1 MKAETYLDYL
11 RDAHIAAID
20 RGASLTGGES
30 MGLGER
36 IRSQRSQEL
45 DPEAPSGVPIWQ
57 HGYSVP
63 SESRELNAFA
73 DMALAESGIGLT
85 RHELV
90 DLLVNTFKID
100 LDELV
105 YAWDIPT
112 YPVMREGQ
120 RQKEGEPEFFLGNP
134 LNPEVVN
141 AMSGAYRPNNLWA
154 DRQGKDMSQSFTTEQ
169 GGRDD
174 PNNALKRFNRQRVR
188 AHPDAQGPMYEQI
201 YDAVPNTA
209 QGWAVEAALG
219 MMFGPTGISI
229 GRSGG
234 SRAIDSIIRNFD
246 LPPAI
251 LRRFEGIGRWLNPPG
266 PPNLTGVPSGGESS
280 PRRPFDQDRGP
291 QRSPEEG
298 GRTFDMPENMAERPD
313 ADVIPLRPDEDTY
326 GIMTLQDIADLQ
338 NIAPSEVTEAHIRE
352 AIRAGVVDDEVG
364 LQLLDDLAGPP
375 PATDPAQ
382 GGLWDD
388 INRTLGESEGG
399 PASFAEEHP
408 WDLVEDP
415 KTGELVERS
424 PTAHHEPDHE
434 ELGGVPGRPL
444 TDEQW
449 EALGEPPGTPV
460 PGPTED
466 LFGPRFE
473 IKTYPEAEHIQLVL
487 RGEKSGAS
495 SVLDEWDPMEA
506 LDIWQRTAPGE
517 EGAYTSAVIRIGD
530 TEFHIQ
536 VDPGYPGEVSV
547 SWDSVAIEMPDPG
560 MPRAAT
566 HLEGL
571 RDMSRV
577 MDRLTENGVTIN
589 MQVDPR
595 NTTLVRWYKHHGFE
609 LTDDIEGMGY
619 LSGRRSPKDWFHQSG
634 IRGRNRSARDVDFP
648 HEEEW
653 AVPAEPMPGDRERS
667 NWYALGKLNGYTDD
681 EIAHFYL
688 FKSIE
693 ERDLMAPWF
702 ASVPGR
708 DPLALSHNRAAME
721 VMSDDQLDE
730 AFRRWQ
736 ADKMEFE
743 ANPDHRQQIADA
755 APEVAAADRFRGDRW
770 MRPQYDVG
778 NGITVSDIIS
788 LTSGDGVTR
797 RIMMVDM
804 GEAGLQPFYLRS
816 GRGNAL
822 GDAAEITT
830 GGGGGGGQWVPFD
843 GFGALGQ
850 GQGWFRK
857 APYTSYGGHGT
868 VNDLTGGIGSQGALD
883 PLFRYGTQ
891 DLKDMGLALDKWWYA
906 DDSMLLQDTGF
917 GGGVMPEVGV
927 DWPAH
932 HDMTMV
938 QGNAW
943 GGEEGFIT
951 GPEMN
956 ELLGVYKTDD
966 YDRILYERAT
976 ETSDEL
982 GGWQGGPFTDD
993 EGPGPWMR
1001 GGPVYAV
1008 GGVMTASDFMRPI
1021 LQQDT
1026 DQLSDALAG
1035 TTRGETP
1042 TGGVPEEVKGMMAW
1056 QAQNHDGWWSW
1067 IKDYPEHLNWVTKMT
1082 GGTLDGMARAAH
1094 STGNEVLDGLSD
1106 GFRQQSYQLAT
1117 QLREGAVPLVG
1128 REDPEM
1134 LQGVSRDLSEQ
1145 GHNGTA
1151 LFSNDIRREMENGDA
1166 MVVGYRSDNDHRRAM
1181 EQAQRFGL
1189 TIDGPFWR
1197 KPTSKNIR
1205 PAQGQ
1210 PWTREHL
1217 KKMAAADFFD
1227 GQGPR

>member
-1 MKAETYLDYL
+1 
-11 RDAHIAAID
+11 
-20 RGASLTGGES
+20 
-30 MGLGER
+30 
-36 IRSQRSQEL
+36 
-45 DPEAPSGVPIWQ
+45 VP
-57 HGYSVP
+57 
-63 SESRELNAFA
+63 
-73 DMALAESGIGLT
+73 
-85 RHELV
+85 
-90 DLLVNTFKID
+90 
-100 LDELV
+100 
-105 YAWDIPT
+105 
-112 YPVMREGQ
+112 
-120 RQKEGEPEFFLGNP
+120 
-134 LNPEVVN
+134 
-141 AMSGAYRPNNLWA
+141 
-154 DRQGKDMSQSFTTEQ
+154 
-169 GGRDD
+169 
-174 PNNALKRFNRQRVR
+174 
-188 AHPDAQGPMYEQI
+188 
-201 YDAVPNTA
+201 
-209 QGWAVEAALG
+209 
-219 MMFGPTGISI
+219 
-229 GRSGG
+229 RSGG
-234 SRAIDSIIRNFD
+234 
-246 LPPAI
+246 
-251 LRRFEGIGRWLNPPG
+251 
-266 PPNLTGVPSGGESS
+266 
-280 PRRPFDQDRGP
+280 
-291 QRSPEEG
+291 
-298 GRTFDMPENMAERPD
+298 
-313 ADVIPLRPDEDTY
+313 
-326 GIMTLQDIADLQ
+326 
-338 NIAPSEVTEAHIRE
+338 
-352 AIRAGVVDDEVG
+352 
-364 LQLLDDLAGPP
+364 
-375 PATDPAQ
+375 
-382 GGLWDD
+382 
-388 INRTLGESEGG
+388 
-399 PASFAEEHP
+399 
-408 WDLVEDP
+408 
-415 KTGELVERS
+415 
-424 PTAHHEPDHE
+424 
-434 ELGGVPGRPL
+434 
-444 TDEQW
+444 
-449 EALGEPPGTPV
+449 PPGTPV

-466 LFGPRFE
+466 LFGPRFD
-473 IKTYPEAEHIQLVL
+473 IKTYPEAEHIRLTL
-487 RGEKSGAS
+487 RGERSGAQ

-506 LDIWQRTAPGE
+506 LDIWQRTEPG
-517 EGAYTSAVIRIGD
+517 GQAYTSVDIRIGN
-530 TEFHIQ
+530 TQFHIE

-547 SWDSVAIEMPDPG
+547 SWDSVAVDMPDPG
-560 MPRAAT
+560 MPRAAA

-589 MQVDPR
+589 MQVDP
-595 NTTLVRWYKHHGFE
+595 NNATLVRWYKKHGFE
-609 LTDDIEGMGY
+609 LTDDPFDPGY
-619 LSGRRSPKDWFHQSG
+619 LSGSRSPKNWFHQSG

-648 HEEEW
+648 HEEQW
-653 AVPAEPMPGDRERS
+653 AVPEEPAPFDRKRS
-667 NWYALGKLNGYTDD
+667 NWYALGKLNGYSDD

-688 FKSIE
+688 FQALDDKE
-693 ERDLMAPWF
+693 LMAPWF

-730 AFRRWQ
+730 AFQRWLV
-736 ADKMEFE
+736 DKKEFE

-755 APEVAAADRFRGDRW
+755 APEVAVADRFKGDKW

-804 GEAGLQPFYLRS
+804 GKAGIQPFYLRS

-822 GDAAEITT
+822 GDAADITT

-891 DLKDMGLALDKWWYA
+891 DLKDMGLALDKWWA
-906 DDSMLLQDTGF
+906 T
-917 GGGVMPEVGV
+917 PEHLRFPR
-927 DWPAH
+927 DWDH
-932 HDMTMV
+932 QTHEMTMV

-1082 GGTLDGMARAAH
+1082 GATLDGMARATH

-1106 GFRQQSYQLAT
+1106 GFRQQSHQLAT
-1117 QLREGAVPLVG
+1117 QLRDGAVPLVG

-1151 LFSNDIRREMENGDA
+1151 LFSNDIRREIENGDA
-1166 MVVGYRSDNDHRRAM
+1166 MVVGYRSDNDYQRAT